1 MLKFGKELL
10 RTVRNRTLL
19 IIFLRRWGRGINAG
33 GEVGITN
40 ETEVINAFHE
50 PASNGIDEKQTS

>member
-1 MLKFGKELL
+1 MKLSWSFSFEPKMG
-10 RTVRNRTLL
+10 TSNQC
-19 IIFLRRWGRGINAG
+19 G
-33 GEVGITN
+33 VGITN

>member
-1 MLKFGKELL
+1 MG
-10 RTVRNRTLL
+10 TWNQCGGVR
-19 IIFLRRWGRGINAG
+19 
-33 GEVGITN
+33 ITN